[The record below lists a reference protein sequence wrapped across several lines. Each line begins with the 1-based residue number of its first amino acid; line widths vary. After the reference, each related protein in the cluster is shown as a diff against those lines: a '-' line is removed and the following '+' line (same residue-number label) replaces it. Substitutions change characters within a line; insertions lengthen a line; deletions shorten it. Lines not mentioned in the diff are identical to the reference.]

1 MEDKTISNKQRQNK
15 NRHFK
20 LPPEIIEQYQEMPI
34 FKAISS
40 KKIKPFD
47 VIRLHNLARQLKKQH
62 PNLSSETI
70 LQNQIELYLIIQAEL
85 KKYFKS
91 DKSDDA
97 RKNMDDA
104 IKAKYQELAQNPLI
118 NKIYETNFEKY
129 AQKGGNKAWI
139 NFTATNLQQ
148 IMHNQFNFDET
159 QHWDDFIASADSLTQ
174 ILESTTKKKEKS
186 SLQNVKK
193 TSADITKAPAKPI
206 ITIDENL
213 LDSIVKT
220 NNETNSDVSPSQEN
234 SNEDT
239 SNPKNNFCIID
250 IGTNAAK
257 GDLFFRGRDKQF
269 EALRNKNINIADED
283 SVVTAV
289 TELFEEAAQKGI
301 KSEYTYIVATEGLR
315 ASSNSESI
323 MAKIKEKTGRN
334 VHIISPEREAYFAI
348 LGGLNAIP
356 ERKNLPEYVLFVE
369 SGGGST
375 EISLVNTK
383 KRGFPVISTVSLPL
397 GSKRPLID
405 GDEEKTQK
413 LVTEKITE
421 FKTKI
426 AKKGLDISSLGM
438 VINSGT
444 ASRIMWLKN
453 HTEGETYNA
462 MRVTKNRYGLSLAD
476 FTDEVKTLVDDLNS
490 DEQKVKDSFGLSDSY
505 ISGFKGH
512 AHVLA
517 YITKEISQQ
526 FPNEAKNC
534 QVLTTAGGLKDGAI
548 QKIAYLDERG
558 KSPEEIE
565 QEMFENTQAN
575 SPEPHIA
582 QTDDDTSLPPKDN
595 DNFSKSWG
603 EFTDTVAKKLEG
615 GKVTSKKYE
624 NSKFTA
630 EIEHSKGNVSI
641 TATTDDH
648 VSLGAKDTDGKPVA
662 PDLKVFQALAQKALD
677 EGSIINFGNIKTPE
691 FKARLLIACLEKG
704 VEIKGKPKLTDEF
717 LNSIDPASAKRLRI
731 LQNKQNTQSQPTPT
745 PTIQQPAQTPDPET
759 SETTPQ
765 PVSQPKSDYEKSRN
779 EREKSLEMHSKTRSL
794 TPQEQHELEYI
805 KFTKE
810 HKQALEEA
818 IARTGDNNDPRTAE
832 HTIATGL
839 KYEDYYYHSDNRTYH
854 GWKLHLDIVPNR
866 KDKTTEA
873 VSDFLKKLNVEHKI
887 YHGGE
892 NGKGMTIYVGSYDDT
907 IKLAKEINSRFGKD
921 IATPPI
927 YTDQKASE
935 IDFNEKVAGRF
946 YMSVF
951 GCQYP
956 HSSIKGICPINLLL
970 NSEEQDTSAFLAK
983 LAKQANIVS
992 NDCSRYFHRIKD
1004 FHDRYVITNLE
1015 SYCAH
1020 KFYQKHLGEFYCG
1033 KDADK
1038 FEQQI
1043 FGGALPP
1050 KGSSDRAA
1058 WDNIA
1063 SQYVKKVEED
1073 CPNCLTPPELKN
1085 YKPIDFTQAPAIVR
1099 PQQPQRQP

>member
-1 MEDKTISNKQRQNK
+1 MEDKIRSNKPKQNK

-70 LQNQIELYLIIQAEL
+70 LQNQIELYLVIQAEL

-186 SLQNVKK
+186 SLQ
-193 TSADITKAPAKPI
+193 S
-206 ITIDENL
+206 
-213 LDSIVKT
+213 
-220 NNETNSDVSPSQEN
+220 
-234 SNEDT
+234 
-239 SNPKNNFCIID
+239 
-250 IGTNAAK
+250 
-257 GDLFFRGRDKQF
+257 
-269 EALRNKNINIADED
+269 
-283 SVVTAV
+283 
-289 TELFEEAAQKGI
+289 
-301 KSEYTYIVATEGLR
+301 ATE
-315 ASSNSESI
+315 
-323 MAKIKEKTGRN
+323 
-334 VHIISPEREAYFAI
+334 P
-348 LGGLNAIP
+348 
-356 ERKNLPEYVLFVE
+356 
-369 SGGGST
+369 ST
-375 EISLVNTK
+375 ETPITEEQVVETAEETMAETAENPAVEAEEPVAESTEK
-383 KRGFPVISTVSLPL
+383 PVIEA
-397 GSKRPLID
+397 
-405 GDEEKTQK
+405 EEPVAETSEEP
-413 LVTEKITE
+413 VVETE
-421 FKTKI
+421 
-426 AKKGLDISSLGM
+426 
-438 VINSGT
+438 
-444 ASRIMWLKN
+444 
-453 HTEGETYNA
+453 
-462 MRVTKNRYGLSLAD
+462 
-476 FTDEVKTLVDDLNS
+476 
-490 DEQKVKDSFGLSDSY
+490 
-505 ISGFKGH
+505 
-512 AHVLA
+512 
-517 YITKEISQQ
+517 
-526 FPNEAKNC
+526 
-534 QVLTTAGGLKDGAI
+534 
-548 QKIAYLDERG
+548 
-558 KSPEEIE
+558 EEIE
-565 QEMFENTQAN
+565 TTETTIKPKGNIAAKEEELEEPKPQNIPPSAPIVVEETQDDEDTENHTDTNNPEPSQQPSSDGDSYDFTSWSEFSHKVATKLNGQVAEENTQA
-575 SPEPHIA
+575 
-582 QTDDDTSLPPKDN
+582 QK
-595 DNFSKSWG
+595 F
-603 EFTDTVAKKLEG
+603 VAK
-615 GKVTSKKYE
+615 
-624 NSKFTA
+624 
-630 EIEHSKGNVSI
+630 IEHPQGSVSI
-641 TATTDDH
+641 TATSTNR
-648 VSLGAKDTDGKPVA
+648 VSIGAKDPQGKSTV
-662 PDLKVFQALAQKALD
+662 PDLKVFQELAQKALNED
-677 EGSIINFGNIKTPE
+677 SDINFGNIKTPE
-691 FKARLLIACLEKG
+691 FKARLLIACMEKG
-704 VEIKGKPKLTDEF
+704 VKTNGEPKLTDEF
-717 LNSIDPASAKRLRI
+717 LNSIDPTSASRLRI
-731 LQNKQNTQSQPTPT
+731 LQNKQNTQNQPTPAPTPT
-745 PTIQQPAQTPDPET
+745 PQQPAQTPDPKET

-765 PVSQPKSDYEKSRN
+765 PVSKSDYEKSRD
-779 EREKSLEMHSKTRSL
+779 EREKLLEMHSKTRSL

-1033 KDADK
+1033 KNADK

-1043 FGGALPP
+1043 FGDALPP